1 VGKGDLDEQSGLLMS
16 LCVGK
21 RKGRDKRGP
30 SFREETPKTASG
42 PKYVTNVDPFQQ
54 DFAVRM
60 AGMRQKQ

>member
-1 VGKGDLDEQSGLLMS
+1 MS
-16 LCVGK
+16 NPDCSCLSASEK
-21 RKGRDKRGP
+21 EKGRDKRGP

-54 DFAVRM
+54 DFAMRM